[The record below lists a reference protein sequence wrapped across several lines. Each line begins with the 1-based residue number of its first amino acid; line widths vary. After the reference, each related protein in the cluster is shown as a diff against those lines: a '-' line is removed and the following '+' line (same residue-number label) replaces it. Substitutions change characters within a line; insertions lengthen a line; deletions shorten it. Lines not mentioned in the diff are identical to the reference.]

1 MHGSRYLR
9 QFVQST
15 LEGVPA
21 IVAAL
26 ADGADGIVGAT
37 TAPFAVPALIH
48 YPETLT
54 YSGSLNGGDPPT
66 REEGRYVVRLICEGS
81 SDAPITD
88 AADAMLAALSG
99 AVGQIVGGGAT
110 YDIRMDVASEW
121 PNTSY
126 IETIGGASVPHR
138 EIGDIFAVEIDR
150 T

>member
-15 LEGVPA
+15 LEGVPV

-26 ADGADGIVGAT
+26 LVGADGIVGAT

-54 YSGSLNGGDPPT
+54 YSGPINGGEPPNF
-66 REEGRYVVRLICEGS
+66 EAGRYVVRLICEGW
-81 SDAPITD
+81 SDASIAD

-99 AVGQIVGGGAT
+99 AVGQIVGTDGT
-110 YDIRMDVASEW
+110 YDIRLDVVSEW

-126 IETIGGASVPHR
+126 IETIGGAAVPHR
-138 EIGDIFAVEIDR
+138 ELGDVFAVEIVR

>member
-9 QFVQST
+9 QFVQET
-15 LEGVPA
+15 LEAVPE

-26 ADGADGIVGAT
+26 AHGADGIVGAT

-54 YSGSLNGGDPPT
+54 YSGPINGGAPPNF
-66 REEGRYVVRLICEGS
+66 EEGRYVVRLICEGW
-81 SDAPITD
+81 SDEPIVD

-99 AVGQIVGGGAT
+99 AAGQIIGSGGT
-110 YDIRMDVASEW
+110 YDIRMDVRSEW

-126 IETIGGASVPHR
+126 LETVGGASVPHR
-138 EIGDIFAVEIDR
+138 EIGDIFAVEIVR
-150 T
+150 N